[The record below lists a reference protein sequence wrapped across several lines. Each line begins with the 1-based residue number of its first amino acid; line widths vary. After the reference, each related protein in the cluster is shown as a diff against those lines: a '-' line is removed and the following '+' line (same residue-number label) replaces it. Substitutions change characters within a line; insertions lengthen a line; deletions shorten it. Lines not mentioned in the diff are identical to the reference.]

1 MANQHLT
8 YGGGRVDI
16 GPDSMRLMKTIH
28 DEFIDAVLFDSLDV
42 LLKADKA
49 SLAHLLR
56 AEESK
61 VHINRTTGK
70 VTRMLKERTSI
81 QVQ

>member
-1 MANQHLT
+1 
-8 YGGGRVDI
+8 
-16 GPDSMRLMKTIH
+16 MRLMKTIH

-56 AEESK
+56 AAEPK
-61 VHINRTTGK
+61 VRINHTTGK
-70 VTRMLKERTSI
+70 VTRTLKERTSI
-81 QVQ
+81 PVQ